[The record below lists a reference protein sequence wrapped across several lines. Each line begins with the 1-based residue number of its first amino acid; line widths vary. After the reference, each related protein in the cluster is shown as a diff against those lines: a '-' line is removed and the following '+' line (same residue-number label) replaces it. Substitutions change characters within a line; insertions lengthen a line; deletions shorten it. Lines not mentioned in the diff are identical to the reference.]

1 MAEVSELIPDRSAR
15 MRVAVMSM
23 HTSPTAPLGQSA
35 NGGLNVYVREICSAF
50 SDRGI
55 ATDVYTRIQSA
66 DDPVTEKLA
75 PLSRVIYLPAGRDL
89 DKYSLYR
96 EIPDFAARIFDR
108 ASAEGL
114 SYDLIY
120 SHYWLSGEVAC
131 LLRPQLAPAWAHIAH
146 TLGLVKNRRLAIGAR
161 PEPALRIAVEGELAQ
176 QADLL
181 IASTE
186 DESRDLIESYGAD
199 PERVSVV
206 APGVDLAT
214 FRPIDRYEA
223 RRKIGAGAGSLLLFV
238 GRLERLKGVDIAI
251 RALAE
256 LRRRGH
262 ADVRLLVL
270 GEDSREGDE
279 SETERLKQVA
289 AAESVRD
296 RVEFVGSVAHHELPF
311 FYAAADAC
319 VMPSYSESFGLVG
332 LEAQACGCPVV
343 GSGVSGIRSVVR
355 DEVTG
360 FLVDGDN
367 PNDYADRIGRLLD
380 DPDLARQ
387 MGRRGQLLAQRFSW
401 NRTADR
407 LAELFSSVV
416 DSHTRVQL
424 NAGGGQAR
432 FNSNAGAGQARFNSN
447 AEAGQ
452 ARLHAGMRHE

>member
-1 MAEVSELIPDRSAR
+1 VAEVTELIPDRAER
-15 MRVAVMSM
+15 MRIAVISM

-55 ATDVYTRIQSA
+55 ATDVYTRVQSA
-66 DDPVTEKLA
+66 DDPMAEQLA

-96 EIPDFAARIFDR
+96 EVPNFADRIYDH
-108 ASAEGL
+108 ATDEGL
-114 SYDLIY
+114 AYDLIY

-146 TLGLVKNRRLAIGAR
+146 TLALVKNRRLAVDAR
-161 PEPALRIAVEGELAQ
+161 PEPTLRIAVEGELAR

-181 IASTE
+181 VASTA
-186 DESRDLIESYGAD
+186 DESQDLVDLYGAD
-199 PERVSVV
+199 PGRVVVV

-214 FRPIDRYEA
+214 FRPIDRKEA
-223 RRKIGAGAGSLLLFV
+223 RYKIGAGAGPLLLFV

-256 LRRRGH
+256 LRRRRH
-262 ADVRLLVL
+262 TDLRLLVL

-279 SETERLKQVA
+279 SEMERLKEIA
-289 AAESVRD
+289 SAESVRD
-296 RVEFVGSVAHHELPF
+296 SVDFVGSVAHHELPF
-311 FYAAADAC
+311 FYSAADAC

-360 FLVDGDN
+360 FLVDGDD
-367 PNDYADRIGRLLD
+367 PNDYADRIARLLD
-380 DPDLARQ
+380 DPELARQ

-401 NRTADR
+401 SRTADR
-407 LAELFSSVV
+407 LAELFSSV
-416 DSHTRVQL
+416 
-424 NAGGGQAR
+424 
-432 FNSNAGAGQARFNSN
+432 AGAQA
-447 AEAGQ
+447 
-452 ARLHAGMRHE
+452 LVHAGMRHE